1 MTRIHHVFLWA
12 VVIVMVLAA
21 GCTTSTN
28 TGGAP
33 PLVTP
38 QETPAATPVPSVPV
52 AAGTTQP
59 GSAGTQAPVTCTADI
74 SSDAANC
81 GGCGYACPAN
91 ALCQSG
97 QCYCRD
103 GFTVENNLCVVAPLG
118 TTTDNG
124 CPAGMSPCPDGY
136 CYELSSSATNCGLCG
151 NMCPAGMI
159 CSGSTCISIP
169 AEATTA
175 PATTT
180 TGVAVTTTTS
190 ATGTFT
196 TFGPGGITASK
207 ACLIMGKTMC
217 DGSCVNLS
225 TSSTNCGECGKV
237 CKSLAPTCCNG
248 VCVNTLTDNN
258 NCGTC
263 GKVCK
268 GILASCESGTCK
280 SKVVVK
286 TTIPVNVIPSVLVNP
301 RIVDPIGPYI

>member
-12 VVIVMVLAA
+12 VVILMVLAA

-33 PLVTP
+33 PLVTT

-52 AAGTTQP
+52 PAGTTQP
-59 GSAGTQAPVTCTADI
+59 GAAGTQASGTCTADI

-103 GFTVENNLCVVAPLG
+103 GFTVENNLCVVAPSG

-136 CYELSSSATNCGLCG
+136 CYDLSSSPGNCGTCG
-151 NMCPAGMI
+151 NTCPSGMT
-159 CSGSTCISIP
+159 CSASTCTSIP

-175 PATTT
+175 PVTTT

-190 ATGTFT
+190 ATGTLT

-217 DGSCVNLS
+217 DGACVNLS
-225 TSSTNCGECGKV
+225 TSTTNCGECGKV

-248 VCVNTLTDNN
+248 GCVNTMTDIN

-268 GILASCESGTCK
+268 GILPSCDSGTCK
-280 SKVVVK
+280 SKVVVR
-286 TTIPVNVIPSVLVNP
+286 TTVPVIVNPSVLVNP

>member
-33 PLVTP
+33 PLVTT
-38 QETPAATPVPSVPV
+38 QETPAATPVPSIPI

-59 GSAGTQAPVTCTADI
+59 GAAGTQASGTCTADI

-103 GFTVENNLCVVAPLG
+103 GFTVENNLCVVAPSG

-136 CYELSSSATNCGLCG
+136 CYDLFTSPGNCGTCG
-151 NMCPAGMI
+151 NTCPSGMT
-159 CSGSTCISIP
+159 CSASTCTS
-169 AEATTA
+169 AATETTTA
-175 PATTT
+175 PVTTTAAVTTATTT
-180 TGVAVTTTTS
+180 SSGVF
-190 ATGTFT
+190 GTVS
-196 TFGPGGITASK
+196 PGGFSI
-207 ACLIMGKTMC
+207 ACVAIGKTNC
-217 DGSCVNLS
+217 DGTCVNLS
-225 TSSTNCGECGKV
+225 SDNSNCGECGTI
-237 CKSLAPTCCNG
+237 CKTLLGMKCCG
-248 VCVNTLTDNN
+248 GTCVNIKSDIY

-268 GILASCESGTCK
+268 GILPSCESGTCK
-280 SKVVVK
+280 SKVVVR
-286 TTIPVNVIPSVLVNP
+286 TTVPVIVNPSVLVNP